1 MYIQQFKDLHFNV
14 KIRLFEQFASS
25 LAGNMIFPFII
36 IYFSQEYGAAITG
49 VIFVINIVISFLVG
63 LLGGHFADKYG
74 RRKILVISEIIR
86 CLSLITMAISFLGDA
101 NLIVFISNLLISA
114 STGFSRPAGDAML
127 VDASTKEN
135 RKFIYTIDYMMF
147 NGSLLIGGLVGG
159 FLFNTYKFELVI
171 SLGIISLISLIILIF
186 FIRDTI
192 DFSTRKNTEKNI
204 FKELATNYK
213 LVAKD
218 SIFMIFVIACVFE
231 LSVQLQAMNYTG
243 VRLVT
248 DVKVMTINI
257 FNMEFVLNGYNMF
270 GLLNFTNCLL
280 VIILANSIAKLSKNF
295 KDQNVLIGG
304 VILYSIGFALI
315 SYLTSPL
322 LLILSMVLVAIGE
335 LAYVP
340 VKQALLANMVPL
352 KNRGAYMAIN
362 GLTTKGAS
370 ILGSLAIT
378 IGAFLPSVGMS
389 IMFLLLGIL
398 STFLFYKVFNFREV
412 KIKKSKIKLTT

>member
-1 MYIQQFKDLHFNV
+1 MYIQQFKELHFNV
-14 KIRLFEQFASS
+14 KIRLIEQFASS

-36 IYFSQEYGAAITG
+36 IYFSQVYGPAITG
-49 VIFVINIVISFLVG
+49 VIFVLNTVISFLVG
-63 LLGGHFADKYG
+63 LLGGYYADRYG
-74 RRKILVISEIIR
+74 RQKILVISEVVR
-86 CLSLITMAISFLGDA
+86 CFSLIIMAYSFFIDA
-101 NLIVFISNLLISA
+101 NLVVFISNILVSA

-147 NGSLLIGGLVGG
+147 NASLLIGGLAGG
-159 FLFNTYKFELVI
+159 FLFANHKVELVM
-171 SLGIISLISLIILIF
+171 SLGVISLISLIMLLI

-192 DFSTRKNTEKNI
+192 EFLPSKSIQKNI
-204 FKELATNYK
+204 FKELITNYK
-213 LVAKD
+213 IVAKD
-218 SIFMIFVIACVFE
+218 SIFIVFVIACVFE

-248 DVKVMTINI
+248 DVKTMNINI
-257 FNMEFVLNGYNMF
+257 FNFAFELNGYNMF

-280 VIILANSIAKLSKNF
+280 IIIFANFVAKLAKKF
-295 KDQNVLIGG
+295 KDINVLIVGI
-304 VILYSIGFALI
+304 ILYSIGFALI
-315 SYLTSPL
+315 SYLSSPL
-322 LLILSMVLVAIGE
+322 LLIFSMIIVVVGE

-340 VKQALLANMVPL
+340 IKQALLANMVPL
-352 KNRGAYMAIN
+352 ENRGAYMAVN

-378 IGAFLPSVGMS
+378 IGAFLPAIGMS

-398 STFLFYKVFNFREV
+398 STFLFYKVFNNRDNE
-412 KIKKSKIKLTT
+412 